1 MLAFRE
7 SEPDCM
13 DDPTARAD
21 RFELLA
27 VCEASTLSDLAND
40 VLATD
45 PPVDV
50 VQEPKPQLVMQ
61 RVREPVAERPF
72 NLGEVVV
79 TPAEVT
85 LGDARGFAMY
95 PGKAERAALSAAIVD
110 AAVAGGHPERARLLE
125 RLRQAG
131 ERHERKREREWS
143 ESRHTTV
150 EFESMEGD
158 L

>member
-1 MLAFRE
+1 
-7 SEPDCM
+7 
-13 DDPTARAD
+13 
-21 RFELLA
+21 
-27 VCEASTLSDLAND
+27 
-40 VLATD
+40 
-45 PPVDV
+45 
-50 VQEPKPQLVMQ
+50 
-61 RVREPVAERPF
+61 
-72 NLGEVVV
+72 
-79 TPAEVT
+79 
-85 LGDARGFAMY
+85 MY

-131 ERHERKREREWS
+131 ERHEREREREWS